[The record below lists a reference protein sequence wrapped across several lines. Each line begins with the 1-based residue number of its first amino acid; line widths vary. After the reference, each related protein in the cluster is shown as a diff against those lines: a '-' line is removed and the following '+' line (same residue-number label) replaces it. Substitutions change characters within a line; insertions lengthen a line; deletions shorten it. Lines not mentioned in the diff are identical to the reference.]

1 MLKTKN
7 IDIESIR
14 CDNVDENINDDVKLI
29 LLISLTKR

>member
-14 CDNVDENINDDVKLI
+14 CDNVDENINDEIDV
-29 LLISLTKR
+29 LLKKYDIK